1 MGILLSLI
9 PLPCFDRM
17 RPHRAYLEKIIP
29 DLEKESAMS
38 GLNILQEHQHGQL
51 SLPGI
56 PQLSTPTSSR
66 SDLSRLGPYIPADI
80 GMPPIGTPTRHGPRR
95 EEGPWLADLSRQY
108 TPPQQTS
115 AQSTPR
121 ISSHSYLSRIRA
133 GDPAERPQR
142 PQDPWTFSQRSYTT
156 MHSSLLPT
164 SGNLHATFD
173 GHPPPPDFSRVKHE
187 PDGDLNMPPL
197 RTGWGY
203 VTHPHHSPSPHTSVS
218 FTISDGVLYPIFN
231 QCF

>member
-9 PLPCFDRM
+9 PLSCFDQARA
-17 RPHRAYLEKIIP
+17 HRAYLEKIIP
-29 DLEKESAMS
+29 NLEKESAMS
-38 GLNILQEHQHGQL
+38 SLNIVQEHQHGQL

-66 SDLSRLGPYIPADI
+66 SDLSRLGPYMSADI
-80 GMPPIGTPTRHGPRR
+80 GMRHAPRR

-115 AQSTPR
+115 TQSTPR

-164 SGNLHATFD
+164 SGNPHATFD
-173 GHPPPPDFSRVKHE
+173 GHLPPPDFSRVKHE

-203 VTHPHHSPSPHTSVS
+203 VTHPHHSPSPHTYVF
-218 FTISDGVLYPIFN
+218 FTISHDVLCHIFN
-231 QCF
+231 